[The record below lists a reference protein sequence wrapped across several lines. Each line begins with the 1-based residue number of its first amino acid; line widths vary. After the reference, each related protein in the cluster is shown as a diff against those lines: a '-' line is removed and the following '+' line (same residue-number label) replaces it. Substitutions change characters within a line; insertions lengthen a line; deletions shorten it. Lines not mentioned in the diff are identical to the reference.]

1 MKSRYH
7 SIFILWLLLMTLSS
21 EANDNLDLG
30 TPSRDGQLVD
40 RTGYAF
46 LYSEKHEQPLW
57 VSYKLTKAEVQNKV
71 AKRKD
76 NFRLDPVIKTGSAIL
91 ADYEGSGYD
100 RGHLAPAG
108 DMAWSKETM
117 SESFF
122 LTNMSPQ
129 VPGLNRG
136 MWRILE
142 EQIRKWTRKEKELY
156 IITGPIIRPNYK
168 TIGPNKVTV
177 PQWYYKIIV
186 DYHEP
191 EIKALAFMIPNRKPQ
206 KSLHSFAVSID
217 KLEEVTQLDFLNLLP
232 QKVQEQLESKVN
244 LSQWKLPAAKAGKPD
259 KSKINKLLQESAD
272 KTTQLTVS
280 EAGLGGLKPDTPF
293 SEDQIQQL
301 FPNFDIVK
309 DSSSTEGELFPVFC
323 IRKDGQDILVINPT
337 SDYQHIFSVQI
348 KSKTVKNQLEANLG
362 STYHDVYGNQ
372 LDKSCS
378 PGVEEQSGKII
389 CLALGSK
396 RIMYVFAGEWHGPD
410 GVLPPIEI
418 LRSWE
423 LSEIVWKP

>member
-1 MKSRYH
+1 MMGESVADLTWRQNPPLLQSGTNMRNRMKNRYLSR
-7 SIFILWLLLMTLSS
+7 FILWLLLIPFSS
-21 EANDNLDLG
+21 WANDNLDLG
-30 TPSRDGQLVD
+30 IPSRDGQLVN

-91 ADYEGSGYD
+91 ADYKGSGYD

-108 DMAWSKETM
+108 DMAWSKEAM
-117 SESFF
+117 SDSFF

-142 EQIRKWTRKEKELY
+142 EQIRQWALKEQELY
-156 IITGPIIRPNYK
+156 VITGPIIRPNYK

-186 DYHEP
+186 DYHQP

-206 KSLHSFAVSID
+206 KSLQSFVVSID

-232 QKVQEQLESKVN
+232 KKVQVQLESKVN
-244 LSQWKLPAAKAGKPD
+244 LSQWKLPATKAGQPD
-259 KSKINKLLQESAD
+259 KSKVSK
-272 KTTQLTVS
+272 S
-280 EAGLGGLKPDTPF
+280 EAETGGKYW
-293 SEDQIQQL
+293 I
-301 FPNFDIVK
+301 
-309 DSSSTEGELFPVFC
+309 SSTNKRHHSTC
-323 IRKDGQDILVINPT
+323 RY
-337 SDYQHIFSVQI
+337 YQ
-348 KSKTVKNQLEANLG
+348 KSKGRLG
-362 STYHDVYGNQ
+362 NKDE
-372 LDKSCS
+372 
-378 PGVEEQSGKII
+378 GVACKVCG
-389 CLALGSK
+389 G
-396 RIMYVFAGEWHGPD
+396 
-410 GVLPPIEI
+410 
-418 LRSWE
+418 
-423 LSEIVWKP
+423 

>member
-1 MKSRYH
+1 MKSRYL
-7 SIFILWLLLMTLSS
+7 SIFILSLLLITLTSW
-21 EANDNLDLG
+21 ANDNLDLG

-46 LYSEKHEQPLW
+46 LYSERHEQPLW

-71 AKRKD
+71 VKRKD

-91 ADYEGSGYD
+91 ADYKGSGYD

-108 DMAWSKETM
+108 DMAWSKKAM
-117 SESFF
+117 SDSFF

-142 EQIRKWTRKEKELY
+142 EQIRKWTLKEQELY
-156 IITGPIIRPNYK
+156 IITGPVIRPNYK

-186 DYHEP
+186 DYHQP

-206 KSLHSFAVSID
+206 KSLQSFAVSID
-217 KLEEVTQLDFLNLLP
+217 KLEEVTQLDFLDLLP
-232 QKVQEQLESKVN
+232 EKVQVQLESKVN
-244 LSQWKLPAAKAGKPD
+244 LSPWKLPAAKAGK
-259 KSKINKLLQESAD
+259 AD

-280 EAGLGGLKPDTPF
+280 DAGLGGLKPNTPF
-293 SEDQIQQL
+293 SQDQIQQL

-309 DSSSTEGELFPVFC
+309 DNRSTEGELFPIFRL
-323 IRKDGQDILVINPT
+323 RKDGQDILVINPT

-362 STYHDVYGNQ
+362 STYHEVYGNQ
-372 LDKSCS
+372 RGQNCS
-378 PGVEEQSGKII
+378 PGVEEQSGKVI
-389 CLALGSK
+389 CSALESK
-396 RIMYVFAGEWHGPD
+396 HIMYVFAGKWHGPD